1 MKNNDLVRKAL
12 KDFNEISNFISQYN
26 GNLSDCCSVLG
37 GHNLTDNQFDLNFK
51 NICVTIMRDDF
62 TNKLYV
68 DKDSTENTI
77 EIYDGDNL
85 YDTLSYSQL
94 LAEVAFVDFD
104 DRDYFGKRFNLA
116 TNTFTDNGIKM
127 NVVNVYEDDD
137 LIDDEDYRFLVDVNG
152 YAIITFWYLPT
163 RVKDVVFITGAEMEM
178 C

>member
-1 MKNNDLVRKAL
+1 MEFNDLVRKAL
-12 KDFNEISNFISQYN
+12 RDFNEISNFISQYN
-26 GNLSDCCSVLG
+26 GNLVDCCSVLG
-37 GHNLTDNQFDLNFK
+37 GHNLTDNQFDLNYK

-77 EIYDGDNL
+77 GIYDDNDL
-85 YDTLSYSQL
+85 FDTYSYSQL
-94 LAEVAFVDFD
+94 LGAVAFVDFD

-116 TNTFTDNGIKM
+116 TNTFTDNGIKL
-127 NVVNVYEDDD
+127 NVVNVYEDYE

-152 YAIITFWYLPT
+152 VALITFWYLPT

>member
-94 LAEVAFVDFD
+94 LVEVAFVDFD

-127 NVVNVYEDDD
+127 NVVNVYDVSCF
-137 LIDDEDYRFLVDVNG
+137 DE
-152 YAIITFWYLPT
+152 
-163 RVKDVVFITGAEMEM
+163 
-178 C
+178 